1 MDNSVPRI
9 ELAPGYS
16 ISKILKGGW
25 QLAGGHGPIDRKSAI
40 EDMPIF
46 VQTGIT
52 TFDFG
57 DIYTGVE
64 ELIGEFIRQHG
75 AKDVQLHTKYVPDLD
90 TLPSVD
96 RPYTERVIDRSLSRL
111 GIDTLDL
118 VQFHWWDY
126 SVPRYIDVAQHLVDL
141 QRSGKIRNIGVTNF
155 DVPRLKELVEAGIPI
170 VTNQVQYSVLDQ
182 RPEHG
187 MVEFCQQQ
195 GIKLLCYGTVAGG
208 FLSERYLGVPEP
220 REPLENRSL
229 TKYKLIVDD
238 FGGWELFQEMLT
250 TLAIVAKKHR
260 VSMTNV
266 ATRFVLDKPQVAG
279 IIIGARNTN
288 HLEDN
293 LRVFDFDLDEEDNRL
308 LESVI
313 RKSPGIQGD
322 TYALERDINDRHG
335 RIMHY
340 NNNNL

>member
-1 MDNSVPRI
+1 MRESMDNSVPRI

-208 FLSERYLGVPEP
+208 FFSQIYLCVP
-220 REPLENRSL
+220 
-229 TKYKLIVDD
+229 
-238 FGGWELFQEMLT
+238 
-250 TLAIVAKKHR
+250 
-260 VSMTNV
+260 
-266 ATRFVLDKPQVAG
+266 
-279 IIIGARNTN
+279 
-288 HLEDN
+288 
-293 LRVFDFDLDEEDNRL
+293 
-308 LESVI
+308 
-313 RKSPGIQGD
+313 
-322 TYALERDINDRHG
+322 
-335 RIMHY
+335 
-340 NNNNL
+340 